1 MNEYYSNLT
10 SSKNKISSIRMNGNV
25 ESISLTSL
33 CGKRMFSIMIVE
45 KRDHL
50 LYLSTTEKERIISSS
65 EERNMRDGL

>member
-1 MNEYYSNLT
+1 
-10 SSKNKISSIRMNGNV
+10 MNGNV

-33 CGKRMFSIMIVE
+33 RGERMFSIMTVE

>member
-1 MNEYYSNLT
+1 MNTISNLA

-33 CGKRMFSIMIVE
+33 RGERMFSIMTVE

>member
-1 MNEYYSNLT
+1 
-10 SSKNKISSIRMNGNV
+10 MNGNV

-33 CGKRMFSIMIVE
+33 RGERMFFIMTVE